1 MMTKKRAEKD
11 REILS
16 DRLRSQGIDPDKT
29 DLSRA
34 LMHMAMERQSRK
46 RIEKRRKGQ

>member
-1 MMTKKRAEKD
+1 MITKKRAEKD

-16 DRLRSQGIDPDKT
+16 ERLRNQGIDPDKT

-34 LMHMAMERQSRK
+34 LMHMAMEHQSRK
-46 RIEKRRKGQ
+46 RIKKCRKDQ